1 LPPNTYVGHFD
12 EISRYNVHP
21 NFAEKAWAAWYV
33 YMQNDVLTTGIM
45 SFVMHEIVY
54 LGRSLLWI
62 IADRLPYFNK
72 YKIQNVRIT

>member
-1 LPPNTYVGHFD
+1 
-12 EISRYNVHP
+12 
-21 NFAEKAWAAWYV
+21 
-33 YMQNDVLTTGIM
+33 M
-45 SFVMHEIVY
+45 SFVMHEIVC